1 MDHRDTARD
10 RRWWNTIDENRM
22 TANVTI
28 RTEDDAE
35 EEVDVAIRFEVCQCC
50 DGKGK
55 YVNPNID
62 RQGLSR
68 EDLDADPDFAESY
81 MEGHYDITCEEC
93 QGQRVVPVCL
103 DPKILE
109 RLNEQARSRYEMRAE
124 QEAER
129 KMGA

>member
-10 RRWWNTIDENRM
+10 RRWWNSINENRM

-35 EEVDVAIRFEVCQCC
+35 EEVDVAVRFEVCQCC

-62 RQGLSR
+62 RHGLSR
-68 EDLDADPDFAESY
+68 EDFDQDPDFAEAY
-81 MEGHYDITCEEC
+81 MEGQYDITCEEC
-93 QGQRVVPVCL
+93 EGRRVVPVCMDEKVL
-103 DPKILE
+103 EKIQE
-109 RLNEQARSRYEMRAE
+109 KARADAEYRAE
-124 QEAER
+124 CEAER
-129 KMGA
+129 RMGA